1 MNKTTLI
8 FFLLAI
14 VCYLFA
20 FTEVAIGLGVFGILF
35 ELFMYIS
42 IFEEQRTKKRK
53 KSKPNTKGYHSD
65 SK

>member
-42 IFEEQRTKKRK
+42 IFEDQRTKKRK
-53 KSKPNTKGYHSD
+53 K
-65 SK
+65 

>member
-20 FTEVAIGLGVFGILF
+20 FTEVAIGLGFFGILF

-42 IFEEQRTKKRK
+42 IFEDQRTRKRK
-53 KSKPNTKGYHSD
+53 KTKPNTKEYRSD
-65 SK
+65 IK